1 MSVTDVKAANTSVE
15 VFKNDE
21 LGSIRSVMIND
32 IPFFVG
38 KDVAEIL
45 GYSNASKAVIVH
57 VDDEDRTKLMLKA
70 DSQNGNVVTETTVI
84 NESGLYSLI
93 LSSKLPAAKKFKHWV
108 TSDVLPSIRKKGY
121 YVNKGVNTSDAVTRE
136 EIAMYF
142 TYFIKSLETFGAGV
156 DRRIEALANIINE
169 RDSKFEG
176 VISTLAAKPAI
187 EVVQKPEQKT
197 DVKISDESKQWL
209 RKAWD
214 SARIISR
221 KSGKSERQSFIEAYA
236 VAQRN
241 GTDLKGMYEEYK
253 KTHPGTAKINMCSES
268 AELRGCMEEAFRE
281 LHRKYYP
288 NMYIK
293 RKNISTSLLL
303 VSTPPFVR
311 DCIQKVADKKGIYY
325 NRAAFEVYKEI
336 ERRTGGNLKAEA
348 KAYAAR
354 RGYANCKKAY
364 YITTE
369 DKYFDVLKQIAEGK

>member
-1 MSVTDVKAANTSVE
+1 MSVTDVRAASTSVE

-45 GYSNASKAVIVH
+45 GYSNPRKAIIDH
-57 VDDEDRTKLMLKA
+57 VDEEDKTDGVTIR
-70 DSQNGNVVTETTVI
+70 DSIGREQNPIVI

-121 YVNKGVNTSDAVTRE
+121 YINKGVNTSDAVTRE

-156 DRRIEALANIINE
+156 DQRIEALVNIINE
-169 RDSKFEG
+169 RDNKFEG
-176 VISTLAAKPAI
+176 MISTLATKPAI

-197 DVKISDESKQWL
+197 NVKISEESKQWL

-221 KSGKSERQSFIEAYA
+221 KSGKSEKQSLIEAYA
-236 VAQRN
+236 VAQKN
-241 GTDLKGMYEEYK
+241 GTDLKGMYQEYK
-253 KTHPGTAKINMCSES
+253 KTHPGVAKINMCSES
-268 AELRGCMEEAFRE
+268 AELRGCVEEAFRE

-311 DCIQKVADKKGIYY
+311 DCIQKVANKKGMYY

-369 DKYFDVLKQIAEGK
+369 DKYFDVLKQIAEEK

>member
-1 MSVTDVKAANTSVE
+1 MNATNVKAAANSVE

-21 LGSIRSVMIND
+21 LGSIRTVMIND
-32 IPFFVG
+32 IPFFAG

-45 GYSNASKAVIVH
+45 GYTNPQKAVRDH
-57 VDDEDRTKLMLKA
+57 VDPEDIGVNEMDTPGGRQQM
-70 DSQNGNVVTETTVI
+70 QVI

-108 TSDVLPSIRKKGY
+108 TSDVLPAIRKKGY
-121 YVNKGVNTSDAVTRE
+121 YVNKGYNVTDNITRE

-142 TYFIKSLETFGAGV
+142 TFFIDSLKSYRVEL
-156 DRRIEALANIINE
+156 DKRIETLANIISE
-169 RDSKFEG
+169 RDAKFENT
-176 VISTLAAKPAI
+176 ISLLAAKPAEAI
-187 EVVQKPEQKT
+187 VQKPEQKT
-197 DVKISDESKQWL
+197 YVKMSDESKEWL

-221 KSGKSERQSFIEAYA
+221 KSGKSEKQSFIEAYA
-236 VAQRN
+236 IAQKN
-241 GTDLKGMYEEYK
+241 GTDLKGMYQEYL
-253 KTHPGTAKINMCSES
+253 KTHPKSAKINMCSES
-268 AELRGCMEEAFRE
+268 AELRACMEEAFRE

-288 NMYIK
+288 NLYIK
-293 RKNISTSLLL
+293 RRNISTSVLL

-311 DCIQKVADKKGIYY
+311 ECIQKVAKRNGMFY
-325 NRAAFEVYKEI
+325 NRAALEVYKEI
-336 ERRTGGNLKAEA
+336 ERRTGANLKAEA
-348 KAYAAR
+348 KAYALS